1 MKCLLLFTINVKKI
15 LNDTTYL
22 LWIYKDVGKYKNY
35 ILISGYVLISE
46 NFLAVVKLTVFEK
59 GFKIHFKNYDL
70 YFYFENNWSLA

>member
-1 MKCLLLFTINVKKI
+1 MKCLLLFTINVNKI

-22 LWIYKDVGKYKNY
+22 LWIYKDAVKYKNY

-59 GFKIHFKNYDL
+59 GFKIYFKNYDL
-70 YFYFENNWSLA
+70 YLIYLFWK